1 MAGVVVVGSELFL
14 EGCAGQ
20 RDVPWS
26 PGKGLGRARRGR
38 VSEEEVRGR

>member
-1 MAGVVVVGSELFL
+1 MAGVVVVGSELVL

-20 RDVPWS
+20 RDVPCS
-26 PGKGLGRARRGR
+26 LGKGLARAKRGR